1 MKIIFSGGLGF
12 VGSHLAEYLI
22 KKNHKIVI
30 FTKSLKKLK
39 NVKPIE
45 NSIKIEKVNVSD
57 FNKLEKLVKKHQ
69 PSAII
74 HLAGETS
81 HSKSFENSFGNI
93 DSNIKSTLCLL
104 EIIRKNRLKCQLIL
118 GSTFVVIGKPLSLPI
133 NENSSCNPT
142 TLYGANRLT
151 SEHYCKIYHD
161 VYGIKTK
168 IFRIT
173 NSYGP
178 KEQIIAKKNAIN
190 YLINQGSKGELITLY
205 NEGKFFRDLIYI
217 SDVIEGIY
225 KILTK
230 GNFGELYWISSG
242 EKTWFYQ
249 LGKFLEK
256 YSNGKVKYVK
266 SPNYTKKVDVGNF
279 VVKNTKLKKLGWK
292 QKVSLEEGIKHT
304 LNSFK

>member
-1 MKIIFSGGLGF
+1 M
-12 VGSHLAEYLI
+12 
-22 KKNHKIVI
+22 
-30 FTKSLKKLK
+30 
-39 NVKPIE
+39 
-45 NSIKIEKVNVSD
+45 
-57 FNKLEKLVKKHQ
+57 
-69 PSAII
+69 
-74 HLAGETS
+74 
-81 HSKSFENSFGNI
+81 
-93 DSNIKSTLCLL
+93 
-104 EIIRKNRLKCQLIL
+104 
-118 GSTFVVIGKPLSLPI
+118 
-133 NENSSCNPT
+133 
-142 TLYGANRLT
+142 
-151 SEHYCKIYHD
+151 
-161 VYGIKTK
+161 
-168 IFRIT
+168 
-173 NSYGP
+173 
-178 KEQIIAKKNAIN
+178 
-190 YLINQGSKGELITLY
+190 ITLY